1 MSKIFIKFL
10 LAGDKFMPVLHLR
23 QPGFIYSDCGP
34 FTKHCERIQEL
45 RESGY
50 LRHIYKKL
58 ELVLLKL
65 VLFMMQH
72 ILILKIKLRELF

>member
-23 QPGFIYSDCGP
+23 QPGFFYSDCGP

-45 RESGY
+45 RETGY